1 MKNYVR
7 HPFTLFTCFC
17 CPLYWENELA
27 ISFCHIMDRGLYL
40 PYFILSGL
48 GVKTSS
54 MVSFKESIFLPS
66 TCRRLQGLKYFSTCF
81 TFHMKL
87 NFGIGGHKFPT
98 PYIKLMTRG
107 RFLMVKEKSLL
118 WKADTTSDV
127 SRDFGEVA
135 DFSRG
140 FFGGGSVMLPCGF
153 SAKPW
158 WGPGS
163 KTPRSSK
170 DLVLWKYLL
179 LIKICP
185 PKPVMKLIHYICSK
199 IFPKFELEV
208 NFNIQYWCIEI
219 IVSVM

>member
-98 PYIKLMTRG
+98 PFIKFMTRG

-140 FFGGGSVMLPCGF
+140 FFWGGVWCSLVGSVQSPGGDQAAKLPE
-153 SAKPW
+153 A
-158 WGPGS
+158 
-163 KTPRSSK
+163 PR
-170 DLVLWKYLL
+170 
-179 LIKICP
+179 I
-185 PKPVMKLIHYICSK
+185 
-199 IFPKFELEV
+199 
-208 NFNIQYWCIEI
+208 
-219 IVSVM
+219 

>member
-81 TFHMKL
+81 TFQKL
-87 NFGIGGHKFPT
+87 EIWNWILGLGDINFLP
-98 PYIKLMTRG
+98 
-107 RFLMVKEKSLL
+107 LL
-118 WKADTTSDV
+118 LNSWQE
-127 SRDFGEVA
+127 G
-135 DFSRG
+135 
-140 FFGGGSVMLPCGF
+140 GF
-153 SAKPW
+153 SW
-158 WGPGS
+158 W
-163 KTPRSSK
+163 KRSH
-170 DLVLWKYLL
+170 YYG
-179 LIKICP
+179 
-185 PKPVMKLIHYICSK
+185 KLIPLVMY
-199 IFPKFELEV
+199 P
-208 NFNIQYWCIEI
+208 EI
-219 IVSVM
+219 LGRWQISVGVFLGGECDAPLWVQCKALVGTRQQNSQKLQGFSTLKVLTFD